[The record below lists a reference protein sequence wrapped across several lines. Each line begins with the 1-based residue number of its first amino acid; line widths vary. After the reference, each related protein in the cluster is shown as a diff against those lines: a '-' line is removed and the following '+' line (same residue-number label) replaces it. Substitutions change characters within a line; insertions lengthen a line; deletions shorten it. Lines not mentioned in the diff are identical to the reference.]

1 VSAIVEPVLNHA
13 AAERARL
20 VNDARAT
27 LLRSGGAVTV
37 ELLAE
42 STHRSV
48 EATRQ
53 WLRRQRLAQRI
64 VTVTHD
70 GNVLVPTFQL
80 DEAFGLDDEVADI
93 VRRLVEHGMSAWAVW
108 GWFATP
114 NTWLGNITPESTA
127 ASGRAEALR
136 SAVDGLFQE

>member
-20 VNDARAT
+20 VNEARAA
-27 LLRSGGAVTV
+27 LLGSGGAVTV

-42 STHRSV
+42 STRRSV

-70 GNVLVPTFQL
+70 GNVLIPTFQL
-80 DEAFGLDDEVADI
+80 DEAFGLDDESAGI
-93 VRRLVEHGMSAWAVW
+93 VRRLVDHGMSAWAVW
-108 GWFATP
+108 DWFATP
-114 NTWLGNITPESTA
+114 NPWLGNITPEATL
-127 ASGRAEALR
+127 ASGRAEALG